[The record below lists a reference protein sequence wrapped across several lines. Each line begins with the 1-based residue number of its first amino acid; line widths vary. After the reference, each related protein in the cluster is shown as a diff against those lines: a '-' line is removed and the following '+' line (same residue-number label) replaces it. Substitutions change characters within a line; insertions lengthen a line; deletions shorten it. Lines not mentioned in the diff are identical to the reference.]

1 MIVLAE
7 FNCNC
12 SFVCSGYQKREKVVG
27 DCVYGKML
35 QVVKE
40 EGWERLYG
48 GLMPSVVGTAASQV
62 SSFQHVFCDL
72 GFFFFFL
79 QLTLLVHF
87 IIKHPVVIA
96 LFLDVFHL
104 IVELVGKLKCWN
116 ARFVLWMSQSTHVF
130 SPIPPPNTS
139 MFYTVQETVI
149 DRDFGHD
156 IKIFGH
162 STITTVAISA
172 TFAAIPVMSR
182 IETKL

>member
-62 SSFQHVFCDL
+62 SSSYFV
-72 GFFFFFL
+72 

-104 IVELVGKLKCWN
+104 IC
-116 ARFVLWMSQSTHVF
+116 
-130 SPIPPPNTS
+130 
-139 MFYTVQETVI
+139 
-149 DRDFGHD
+149 
-156 IKIFGH
+156 
-162 STITTVAISA
+162 
-172 TFAAIPVMSR
+172 
-182 IETKL
+182 